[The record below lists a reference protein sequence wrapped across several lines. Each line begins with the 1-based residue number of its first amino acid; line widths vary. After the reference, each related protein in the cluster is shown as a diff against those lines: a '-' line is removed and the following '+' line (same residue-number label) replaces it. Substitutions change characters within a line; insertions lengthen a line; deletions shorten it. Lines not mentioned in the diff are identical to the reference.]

1 VTSLSIVGYGI
12 TMAGAWWYNKEK
24 NREKAE
30 AAASSNNAP
39 AADPEAGA
47 AAK

>member
-1 VTSLSIVGYGI
+1 MGAVIVG
-12 TMAGAWWYNKEK
+12 TVST
-24 NREKAE
+24 REKAE